1 MSIYSSQAQ
10 IGGIDIA
17 ISMYGDQIRI
27 CDLGSDDQIK
37 ISAKLVDE
45 FIVKLQEALQ
55 TMNERNDRWTDIPAK
70 TMSDIVKEMKETVLE
85 NQRSNTQTEKGECEC
100 QTSQN

>member
-17 ISMYGDQIRI
+17 ISLHGDQIRI
-27 CDLGSDDQIK
+27 CDLGSDDQIE
-37 ISAKLVDE
+37 ISAKLVDQ

-55 TMNERNDRWTDIPAK
+55 RMNEINSRWTDIPAR
-70 TMSDIVKEMKETVLE
+70 TMSDIVKEMKETALE
-85 NQRSNTQTEKGECEC
+85 NQQSNTQTEKGECEC